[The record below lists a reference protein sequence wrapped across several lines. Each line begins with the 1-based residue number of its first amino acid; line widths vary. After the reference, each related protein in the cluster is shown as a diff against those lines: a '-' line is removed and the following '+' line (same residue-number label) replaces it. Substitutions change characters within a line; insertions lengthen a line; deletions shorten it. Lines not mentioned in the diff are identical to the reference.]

1 MGSSVQFQVFIP
13 RGMQNIFPQHRCLNL
28 PEVPRHPPTHSP
40 HSALNCWLW
49 SVVSAE
55 LIRTFDVLQG
65 LNYVLPTLDSNRWW
79 EYGLSR
85 NSLQKRPTVTL
96 RNSLAGAVP
105 RLTHA
110 GRGNPLRAC
119 PLRIRVRVC
128 VCGEVTQKKP
138 KMRQCQVGISG

>member
-1 MGSSVQFQVFIP
+1 VEYFFTTLMPKPPG
-13 RGMQNIFPQHRCLNL
+13 GPQT
-28 PEVPRHPPTHSP
+28 PTHPPPS
-40 HSALNCWLW
+40 SLNFWLW

-55 LIRTFDVLQG
+55 LIRTFGVLQD
-65 LNYVLPTLDSNRWW
+65 LNYVLPPLDSNRLW

-85 NSLQKRPTVTL
+85 NPLQKRSTVTL
-96 RNSLAGAVP
+96 RNSLEGAVP

-128 VCGEVTQKKP
+128 VCGEVTQNKP
-138 KMRQCQVGISG
+138 KMRQCQVVICG